1 MWDSVSDVFPGG
13 WLGGGMGVGGSL
25 VCVVDGGVTGAD
37 WDAMGG
43 GLPALNNEINV
54 TVDEAEG

>member
-1 MWDSVSDVFPGG
+1 MFREASERAAPVWDTVSDVFPVG
-13 WLGGGMGVGGSL
+13 WPGRGMGVGGSL

-43 GLPALNNEINV
+43 G
-54 TVDEAEG
+54 